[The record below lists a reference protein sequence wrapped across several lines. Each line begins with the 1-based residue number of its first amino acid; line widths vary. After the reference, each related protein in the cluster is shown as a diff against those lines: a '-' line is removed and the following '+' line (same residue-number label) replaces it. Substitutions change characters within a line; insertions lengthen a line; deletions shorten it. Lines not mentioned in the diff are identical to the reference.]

1 MAPIICVTEDGK
13 CDKKE
18 GCITYS
24 FWEGLDN
31 AINEYYNRNR
41 KFGGVKDEK

>member
-31 AINEYYNRNR
+31 AINEYVDS
-41 KFGGVKDEK
+41 KTLADLI